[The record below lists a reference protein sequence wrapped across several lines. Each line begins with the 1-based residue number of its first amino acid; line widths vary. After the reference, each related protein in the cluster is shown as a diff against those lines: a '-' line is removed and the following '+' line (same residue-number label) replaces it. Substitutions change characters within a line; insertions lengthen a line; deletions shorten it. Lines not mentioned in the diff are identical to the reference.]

1 MMLQNEELQIHAAWL
16 SWLQTPSGHYLS
28 DWLQKRLD
36 LMLADEFGYFAV
48 QCGMPSLDGLRNNR
62 MSHRILLQYPII
74 DQSLALE
81 RPTNKE
87 HATVPERASVDEQ
100 PRSHSG
106 IWVDA
111 FADLPLASGSVD
123 LLLLPHVLEFSPD
136 PHAVLREA
144 YRVLRAEGRLVV
156 AGLNPWSLWGLRE
169 MALGS
174 WFGNRLP
181 PECHMIALGRLR
193 DWMVLLEFEMD
204 RGRFGCYRPMC
215 DTDMWLNRW
224 AWAEAAGDR
233 WWPIC
238 GASYL
243 IGAVKRSRSMRW
255 VGLVPGERRAMFG
268 RPQAARI

>member
-1 MMLQNEELQIHAAWL
+1 MMLQNAELQIHAAWL

-36 LMLADEFGYFAV
+36 FMLADEFGYFAV

-62 MSHRILLQYPII
+62 MSHRILLQYPVI
-74 DQSLALE
+74 DPSLALE
-81 RPTNKE
+81 QLADKE
-87 HATVPERASVDEQ
+87 DDTVPERESVNEQ
-100 PRSHSG
+100 PRRHPG

-111 FADLPLASGSVD
+111 FAELPLASGSVD

-136 PHAVLREA
+136 PHAILREA

-215 DTDMWLNRW
+215 DSDMWLKRW

-243 IGAVKRSRSMRW
+243 IGAVKRSKSMRW